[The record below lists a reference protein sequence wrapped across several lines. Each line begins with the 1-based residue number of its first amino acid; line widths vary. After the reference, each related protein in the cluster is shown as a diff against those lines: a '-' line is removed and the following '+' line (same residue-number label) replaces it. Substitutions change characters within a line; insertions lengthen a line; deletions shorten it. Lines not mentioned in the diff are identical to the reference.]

1 MITPDRMECLKR
13 TGTALCR
20 QPDSGQ
26 WGLYTSPVE
35 TIRVAACAEMRPAL
49 AKLEGHL
56 SRGKWAVGML
66 SYEASAAFEPEME
79 TFPSGGFPQAVFL
92 LYDTPP
98 ELLDIP
104 YLTDNF
110 DVPDFVPELTRSEY
124 LERLDTIRENLA
136 QGNLY
141 QANFT
146 FRCHAKATEEPERL
160 FLNLFNRH
168 PVPYA
173 AFLNLAPEFK
183 ILSFSPELFLE
194 RTDDNLKSSL
204 MKGTAKRDPLEERDR
219 EMAQALSNDPKN
231 RAENLMIT
239 DMVRN
244 DFGRICRPGSIRVDP
259 MFHVDTYQTLHQMIS
274 TVHGQLGKE
283 ANLFDILG
291 ATFPPASITGA
302 PKISAVNLL
311 RKVEKS
317 PRGIYTGTIGCF
329 NGNDSFCLNVAIRT
343 LLCTKEKTELGIGG
357 GITWYSDPAAEW
369 EEALLKSRFAG
380 CSHPEFR
387 IFETMFWSPE
397 TGFTYLEE
405 HKQRA
410 EASQRF
416 MGRPF
421 RREALDNALEKL
433 SLALAADAQY
443 RVGACVKFLLDRNGE
458 IETST
463 ALPRKPDWK
472 GLDLKLLVSRKRI
485 HSDDLFLYHK
495 TTHREFYDKCFHE
508 AREQGAHEVVFLNEK
523 GELTEGAI
531 SNIFLKLDGQWHTP
545 PVACG
550 LLPGIWRARMI
561 RELNARET
569 VMTANDLKR
578 AGEIRI
584 GNSLR
589 GTGIVKEVLF

>member
-1 MITPDRMECLKR
+1 MTPDRVECMKQ

-20 QPDSGQ
+20 QPDSGK
-26 WGLYTSPVE
+26 WGLYTAPAE
-35 TIRVAACAEMRPAL
+35 IIRVAECDAMRPAL
-49 AKLEGHL
+49 AKLEEHL

-79 TFPSGGFPQAVFL
+79 VFPSNGFPLAVFL
-92 LYDTPP
+92 LYDNPP

-104 YLTDNF
+104 YLADNF
-110 DVPDFVPELTRSEY
+110 DAPDFIPELTRDEY
-124 LERLDTIRENLA
+124 LTQLETVRENLE

-146 FRCHAKATEEPERL
+146 FRCRAKATDEPEWL
-160 FLNLFNRH
+160 FLNLFSRH

-173 AFLNLAPEFK
+173 AFLNLAPDFK

-194 RTDDNLKSSL
+194 RTDDDLKCSL
-204 MKGTAKRDPLEERDR
+204 MKGTARRDPLGTRDAEIAR
-219 EMAQALSNDPKN
+219 TLSDDPKN

-259 MFHVDTYQTLHQMIS
+259 MFHVDTYQTVHQMIS
-274 TVHGQLGKE
+274 TVHGHLREKTS
-283 ANLFDILG
+283 LFDILG

-317 PRGIYTGTIGCF
+317 PRGLYTGTIGCF
-329 NGNDSFCLNVAIRT
+329 NGNGSFCLNVAIRT
-343 LLCTKEKTELGIGG
+343 LLCTEEKTELGIGG

-369 EEALLKSRFAG
+369 EEALLKSCFAR
-380 CSHPEFR
+380 CAHPEFK

-405 HKQRA
+405 HKNRA
-410 EASQRF
+410 EASQRY
-416 MGRPF
+416 MSRPLH
-421 RREALDNALEKL
+421 REVLDETLEKL
-433 SLALAADAQY
+433 SATLAVDAQY
-443 RVGACVKFLLDRNGE
+443 RDGACVKFLLDRNGE
-458 IETST
+458 IETVAS
-463 ALPRKPDWK
+463 LPRKPDWK
-472 GLDLKLLVSRKRI
+472 GLGLKLLVSKHRTN
-485 HSDDLFLYHK
+485 SGDLFLYHK
-495 TTHREFYDKCFHE
+495 TTHREFYDSHFHE
-508 AREQGAHEVVFLNEK
+508 AREMGAHEVVFLNEK

-531 SNIFLKLDGQWHTP
+531 SNIFLKLGGRWHTP
-545 PVACG
+545 SLECG
-550 LLPGIWRARMI
+550 LLPGIRRAHMI

-569 VMTANDLKR
+569 VLTAEDLKN
-578 AGEIRI
+578 AEEIRI

-589 GTGIVKEVLF
+589 GTGIVKEVVF